1 MTVFF
6 KERRNKMKILTFM
19 GYDSHSRP
27 MFTDEDGR
35 YICDTKNLG
44 LASTSRF
51 MDFVATSLAYKL
63 DGFDSE
69 PDVPVNDNVLI
80 QNLTIVLPPNDGTD
94 YRPALNVIGSDWR
107 NILLEDDW
115 SSFGGI
121 SYIGE
126 TLGEFLDGEF
136 EDSDR
141 IVETQPLDFIN
152 KMLVECGIMP
162 IKEVR

>member
-1 MTVFF
+1 
-6 KERRNKMKILTFM
+6 MKILTFM

-27 MFTDEDGR
+27 VFTDENGR

-63 DGFDSE
+63 GGFDSE

-121 SYIGE
+121 SRLGE
-126 TLGEFLDGEF
+126 TLGDFLDGEF

-141 IVETQPLDFIN
+141 IIKMQPLDFIN

-162 IKEVR
+162 IKEVK

>member
-1 MTVFF
+1 
-6 KERRNKMKILTFM
+6 MKILTFI

-27 MFTDEDGR
+27 VFTDEDGR
-35 YICDTKNLG
+35 YVCDTKNLG

-51 MDFVATSLAYKL
+51 MDFVATSLFYKV
-63 DGFDSE
+63 DSFDSVPE
-69 PDVPVNDNVLI
+69 APVNDNVMI

-94 YRPALNVIGSDWR
+94 YRPALNVLGSDWR

-115 SSFGGI
+115 C
-121 SYIGE
+121 E

-141 IVETQPLDFIN
+141 IVKTQPLDFIN

-162 IKEVR
+162 IKEMK

>member
-1 MTVFF
+1 
-6 KERRNKMKILTFM
+6 MKVLTFI

-27 MFTDEDGR
+27 VFTDEDCR

-51 MDFVATSLAYKL
+51 MDFTATSLFYKL
-63 DGFDSE
+63 DSFDSVPE
-69 PDVPVNDNVLI
+69 TPVNDDVMI

-94 YRPALNVIGSDWR
+94 YRPALNVLRSDWR

-121 SYIGE
+121 SHLGE

-141 IVETQPLDFIN
+141 IVKTQPLDFIN
-152 KMLVECGIMP
+152 KMLIECGIMP

>member
-1 MTVFF
+1 
-6 KERRNKMKILTFM
+6 MKVLTFM

-27 MFTDEDGR
+27 VFTDEDGR

-51 MDFVATSLAYKL
+51 MDFTATSLFYKL
-63 DGFDSE
+63 DSFDSVPE
-69 PDVPVNDNVLI
+69 APVNDNVMI

-94 YRPALNVIGSDWR
+94 YRPALNVLGSDWR

-121 SYIGE
+121 SYLGE

-136 EDSDR
+136 EDSGR
-141 IVETQPLDFIN
+141 IVKTQPLDFIN
-152 KMLVECGIMP
+152 KMLVECGIVP
-162 IKEVR
+162 IMEVE

>member
-1 MTVFF
+1 
-6 KERRNKMKILTFM
+6 MKILTFI

-27 MFTDEDGR
+27 VFTDEDGR

-63 DGFDSE
+63 DGLDSE
-69 PDVPVNDNVLI
+69 PDAPVNDNVLI

-107 NILLEDDW
+107 DILLKDD
-115 SSFGGI
+115 STEFGGI
-121 SYIGE
+121 SHIGE

-141 IVETQPLDFIN
+141 IVKTQPLSFIN
-152 KMLVECGIMP
+152 EMLVECGIMP
-162 IKEVR
+162 IKEVE

>member
-1 MTVFF
+1 
-6 KERRNKMKILTFM
+6 MKILTFV

-27 MFTDEDGR
+27 VFTDEDGK

-44 LASTSRF
+44 FASTSRF

-69 PDVPVNDNVLI
+69 PDVSVNDNVLI

-94 YRPALNVIGSDWR
+94 YRPALNVLGSDWR
-107 NILLEDDW
+107 NILLKDDW

-121 SYIGE
+121 SHLGE

-141 IVETQPLDFIN
+141 IVKTQPLDFIN

-162 IKEVR
+162 IKGVE

>member
-1 MTVFF
+1 
-6 KERRNKMKILTFM
+6 MKILTFV
-19 GYDSHSRP
+19 GYDSYSRP
-27 MFTDEDGR
+27 VFTDEDGR

-51 MDFVATSLAYKL
+51 MDFVATSLSYKL

-69 PDVPVNDNVLI
+69 PDVPANDNVMI

-94 YRPALNVIGSDWR
+94 YRPALNVLGSDWR

-121 SYIGE
+121 SRLGE
-126 TLGEFLDGEF
+126 TLGDFLDEEL

-141 IVETQPLDFIN
+141 IVKTQPLDFIN

-162 IKEVR
+162 IKGVR

>member
-1 MTVFF
+1 
-6 KERRNKMKILTFM
+6 MKILTFV

-27 MFTDEDGR
+27 VFTDEDGR
-35 YICDTKNLG
+35 YVCDTKNLG

-51 MDFVATSLAYKL
+51 MDFVATSLFYKL
-63 DGFDSE
+63 DSFDSVPE
-69 PDVPVNDNVLI
+69 TPVNDNVMI

-94 YRPALNVIGSDWR
+94 YRPALNVLGSDWR

-121 SYIGE
+121 SHLGE
-126 TLGEFLDGEF
+126 TLGEFLDEEF
-136 EDSDR
+136 EGSDR
-141 IVETQPLDFIN
+141 IVRTQPLDFIN

-162 IKEVR
+162 IKEMK

>member
-1 MTVFF
+1 
-6 KERRNKMKILTFM
+6 MKILTFM

-27 MFTDEDGR
+27 VFTDEDGR

-44 LASTSRF
+44 FASTSRF
-51 MDFVATSLAYKL
+51 MDFTATSLAYKL

-94 YRPALNVIGSDWR
+94 YRPALNVLGSDWR
-107 NILLEDDW
+107 DIFLEDDL
-115 SSFGGI
+115 SDFGGI
-121 SYIGE
+121 SYLGE
-126 TLGEFLDGEF
+126 TLGDFLDGEF

-141 IVETQPLDFIN
+141 IIKTQPLDFIN

-162 IKEVR
+162 IKEVE

>member
-1 MTVFF
+1 
-6 KERRNKMKILTFM
+6 MKVLTFI

-27 MFTDEDGR
+27 VFTDEDCR

-51 MDFVATSLAYKL
+51 MDFTATSLFYKL
-63 DGFDSE
+63 GSFDSVPE
-69 PDVPVNDNVLI
+69 TPVNDDVMI

-107 NILLEDDW
+107 DILLEDDW

-121 SYIGE
+121 SHLGE

-136 EDSDR
+136 EDSDQ
-141 IVETQPLDFIN
+141 IVKTQPLDFIN

-162 IKEVR
+162 IKEMK

>member
-1 MTVFF
+1 
-6 KERRNKMKILTFM
+6 MKVLTFI

-27 MFTDEDGR
+27 VFTDEDCR

-51 MDFVATSLAYKL
+51 MDFTATSLFYKL
-63 DGFDSE
+63 DSFDSAPE
-69 PDVPVNDNVLI
+69 TPVNDDVMI

-107 NILLEDDW
+107 DILLEDDW

-121 SYIGE
+121 SHLGE

-141 IVETQPLDFIN
+141 VVKTQSLDFIN
-152 KMLVECGIMP
+152 
-162 IKEVR
+162 

>member
-1 MTVFF
+1 
-6 KERRNKMKILTFM
+6 M

-27 MFTDEDGR
+27 VFTDEDGK

-44 LASTSRF
+44 FASTSRF
-51 MDFVATSLAYKL
+51 MDFVATSLFYKL
-63 DGFDSE
+63 DSFDSVPE
-69 PDVPVNDNVLI
+69 TPVNDNVMI
-80 QNLTIVLPPNDGTD
+80 QDLTFVLPPNDGTD
-94 YRPALNVIGSDWR
+94 YRPALNVLGSDWR

-121 SYIGE
+121 SHLGK
-126 TLGEFLDGEF
+126 TLGEFLDEEF

-141 IVETQPLDFIN
+141 IVKTQPLDFIN

>member
-1 MTVFF
+1 
-6 KERRNKMKILTFM
+6 MKILTFI
-19 GYDSHSRP
+19 GYDNHSRP

-35 YICDTKNLG
+35 CVCDTKNLG

-51 MDFVATSLAYKL
+51 MDFTATSLFYKL
-63 DGFDSE
+63 DSFDSVPE
-69 PDVPVNDNVLI
+69 TPVNDDVMI
-80 QNLTIVLPPNDGTD
+80 QNLTIILPPNDGTD

-121 SYIGE
+121 SHIGE

-136 EDSDR
+136 EDSEQ
-141 IVETQPLDFIN
+141 IMKMQPLGFIN
-152 KMLVECGIMP
+152 EMLVECGIMP
-162 IKEVR
+162 IKGVK

>member
-1 MTVFF
+1 
-6 KERRNKMKILTFM
+6 MKILTFI

-27 MFTDEDGR
+27 VFTDEDGR

-94 YRPALNVIGSDWR
+94 YRPALNVLGSDWR
-107 NILLEDDW
+107 NILLKDDW

-126 TLGEFLDGEF
+126 TLGDFLDGEF

-141 IVETQPLDFIN
+141 VVKTQPLSFIN
-152 KMLVECGIMP
+152 DMLVECGIMP
-162 IKEVR
+162 IKGVE